1 MTVSRGNRVAT
12 AKPVATGDDGDDDD
26 SARNCI
32 RKRAKSE
39 KLTFKEGEN
48 EEKEAEKEHAFVPQA
63 CLLRRFKTWAAD

>member
-12 AKPVATGDDGDDDD
+12 AKPVVTGDDGDDD
-26 SARNCI
+26 SARNYI

-63 CLLRRFKTWAAD
+63 CQLRRFKTWAAD